1 MIIRQHTAIGS
12 IVGATVVFF
21 AGLLIS
27 AENFF
32 HGAQFNLKA
41 AVISHLASPAMNPHG
56 YLPAVLG
63 TAIAVIL
70 LLPPAIFIYQRLAV
84 TQPRLS
90 KTGFAFISTGVLCAI
105 IIGGLSPAPYT
116 YDHVHIPMAFAI
128 FICLSAGTLLFT
140 VAANRLVSPQ
150 HKAMGWMLLSSTIFL
165 VAVLLFILFLYFTPR
180 FFDENIWLR
189 NRAVY
194 EWALSACIAVC
205 TIALVLALGKFA
217 PQK

>member
-1 MIIRQHTAIGS
+1 MIIRRHTAVGS
-12 IVGATVVFF
+12 ILGATVVFF
-21 AGLLIS
+21 AGLAIS
-27 AENFF
+27 AESFF
-32 HGAQFNLKA
+32 TGAQFNLKA
-41 AVISHLASPAMNPHG
+41 AVISHLESPVMNPHG

-63 TAIAVIL
+63 TVIAVIL

-84 TQPRLS
+84 TQPGLS
-90 KTGFAFISTGVLCAI
+90 KTGFAFISIGILCAI

-116 YDHVHIPMAFAI
+116 YEHVHIPMAFAI
-128 FICLSAGTLLFT
+128 FICLSAGTLLYT
-140 VAANRLVSPQ
+140 VAAYLYVSPQ
-150 HKAMGWMLLSSTIFL
+150 HKVIGRILLCSVIFL
-165 VAVLLFILFLYFTPR
+165 IAVLLFILFLYFTPQ

-205 TIALVLALGKFA
+205 TIALVLALGKFT